1 MRGAVN
7 IQADAL
13 MFTVQP
19 TQLEP
24 FLYKNSSSVVKPFV
38 YLESKLHV
46 ELVEIKR

>member
-24 FLYKNSSSVVKPFV
+24 FPSHFIDLYKNSSSVVKLFV
-38 YLESKLHV
+38 
-46 ELVEIKR
+46 